1 MVRLLTEEGGFRTD
15 NGLSTAVSGVLSHVL
30 SSSEAEN
37 DNDDNDVFFLW
48 VSGVLMIG
56 IDWLSLLSSPS
67 SDECFWG
74 LSGSLFIS
82 SLSLVASVFDNA
94 VTLRLTL
101 DADAFAVVQRL
112 FSMFHSRTWLKTEEE
127 VKQMEKNKT

>member
-1 MVRLLTEEGGFRTD
+1 MVRLLAEEGGFSTD
-15 NGLSTAVSGVLSHVL
+15 DGLLTAVSGVFSHTL
-30 SSSEAEN
+30 SSS
-37 DNDDNDVFFLW
+37 NDDRDNVDDDDKDVFFVW
-48 VSGVLMIG
+48 ASGVLMFG
-56 IDWLSLLSSPS
+56 IDWL